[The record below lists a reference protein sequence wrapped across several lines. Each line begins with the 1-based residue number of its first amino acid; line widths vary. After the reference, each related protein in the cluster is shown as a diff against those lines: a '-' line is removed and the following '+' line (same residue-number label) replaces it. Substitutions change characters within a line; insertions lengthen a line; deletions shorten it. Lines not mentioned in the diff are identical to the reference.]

1 MFIMTYYQWNHEK
14 NERLK
19 AERGLSFEQVIL
31 HIERG
36 DLIDVIE
43 HPNQSKYPNQQM
55 LVVKIR
61 DYAYLVPFI
70 EDEEG
75 KFLKTIIPSRKAT
88 REYLGG

>member
-1 MFIMTYYQWNHEK
+1 MTYYKWNYEK

-19 AERGLSFEQVIL
+19 AERGVGFEQVIL
-31 HIERG
+31 HIEHG
-36 DLIDVIE
+36 DLIDIIE
-43 HPNQSKYPNQQM
+43 HPNQSKYPNQQI

-61 DYAYLVPFI
+61 DYAYLVPFV

-75 KFLKTIIPSRKAT
+75 KFLKSVIPRRKAT

>member
-1 MFIMTYYQWNHEK
+1 MTYYKWNYEK

-88 REYLGG
+88 REYFGG

>member
-1 MFIMTYYQWNHEK
+1 MTYYKWNHEK
-14 NERLK
+14 NEKLK
-19 AERGLSFEQVIL
+19 AERGIGFEQVIL

-55 LVVKIR
+55 LVVKIK

-70 EDEEG
+70 EDEESR
-75 KFLKTIIPSRKAT
+75 FLKTIIPSRKTT